1 MITLRDK
8 ETGKS
13 LGEISAAELQ
23 ILIDAFEEEG
33 RDDQDYYID
42 ASSPDYLEANF
53 EGSANIVAMLKT
65 ALAGRDG
72 MDVVWSR
79 D

>member
-1 MITLRDK
+1 MIKLRDK
-8 ETGKS
+8 ETGT
-13 LGEISAAELQ
+13 LIGDISEADLQ

-33 RDDQDYYID
+33 REDRDYYID
-42 ASSPDYLEANF
+42 ATSPEYLEANF
-53 EGSANIVAMLKT
+53 VGAAGIAALLKK

-79 D
+79 E

>member
-8 ETGKS
+8 ETGQ
-13 LGEISAAELQ
+13 LIGEISEADLQ

-42 ASSPDYLEANF
+42 ATSPEYLEANF
-53 EGSANIVAMLKT
+53 VGAASVAALLKK

-72 MDVVWSR
+72 MDIVWSR
-79 D
+79 E

>member
-1 MITLRDK
+1 MIKLSDK
-8 ETGKS
+8 ETGKP
-13 LGEISAAELQ
+13 LGEITAAELQ

-33 RDDQDYYID
+33 REDRDYYID

-53 EGSANIVAMLKT
+53 EGSANLVAMLKT

-72 MDVVWSR
+72 MDIVWSR
-79 D
+79 E